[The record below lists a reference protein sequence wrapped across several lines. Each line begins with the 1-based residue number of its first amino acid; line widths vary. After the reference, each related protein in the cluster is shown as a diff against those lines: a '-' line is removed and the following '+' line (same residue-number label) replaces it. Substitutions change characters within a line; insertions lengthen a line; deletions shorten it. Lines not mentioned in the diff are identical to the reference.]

1 MSQRAVTA
9 ATPPTLGSTGQG
21 DWDAVPLASGSS
33 VIEALRA
40 RGVPVTRDV
49 LAAIA
54 QVNGIRDFRRIAAG
68 TSLWL
73 PRRES
78 ISGDRAQVW
87 REAYRGLTPDS
98 FATVDSDRARGSVRG
113 RAADGPR
120 LAAPSPARG
129 PRPQS
134 VPTQDLTVD
143 PLDVPAAE
151 RPPAPII
158 PSAPVLDPNAPVLDP
173 APVVAAPPGVLADAS
188 AVPAPTV
195 PDARAALPDPSAI
208 AANPDA
214 VAADP
219 LAVPAGPAAAV
230 PDPSAA
236 AVAAPAPASQL
247 QQLTVGL
254 ATELRA
260 GNRDNVL
267 RIVYALMAS
276 PDWTNQDAR
285 RAYAAAVGSQNEW
298 QLIADLRA
306 SGMSSRD
313 ILRASEY
320 VWNDE
325 STPFDGQVSPPIRAV
340 LAAIGYRE
348 RGFMQLDAAV
358 GTADASFEDALW
370 EIVESIGVDAAN
382 AVIASRAGA
391 NPAGTVSNA
400 RFTHDPANPG
410 IIGRLADMVY
420 PHRRPA
426 PLDGAIQAAP
436 AGSNPLADMVNSEYA
451 RWKNV
456 AGGFSG
462 ARRDRMLAILRM
474 PPGTDRRSF
483 EIASQATAATGED
496 FLKLFEGRTREQ
508 MTAITAAFNAGFGSE
523 HGGSLDSRALS
534 MLDGDQMLRYQ
545 ALLLGTRSDPTA
557 AARYIALTVR
567 ARARDSDGLRAAL
580 RLVGSTEAGTP
591 TWQQVQDADARL
603 DPTRA
608 NATPLDG
615 ILQRLG
621 NDPMVHVV
629 RRDNASPDEPAGI
642 ARRILGS
649 RDPRE
654 IERLLKRTDG
664 DLFNDQELAIMNQT
678 AAQLTGGDPAA
689 NPSNLYRHIA
699 ELCGPNSEAALIVQR
714 VGGPRVDAPLHDEH
728 GRLSPAAQLFFA
740 LQRGDATA
748 VSTLLS
754 RTPFVALS
762 GVERAYEQVVA
773 HMSQAGVAPP
783 GSTADI
789 RAAVR
794 GVLRGE
800 ERQRALQ
807 FLTGFDATRADAANQ
822 TGAQLAAAVSADLRS
837 RCAWLLRQFDH
848 EREPLEERLMQ
859 FEVTLAQVLTAV
871 QQRRQASGQA
881 TELTDEEQ
889 VRLGEAVRRLVGQRR
904 NFEVERDAL
913 ARTIQDTTIL
923 VSTTVASIAV
933 SVGTFGVGAAPSAA
947 LWTTV
952 ATRIAAVATVG
963 TAAGLVTAPLQG
975 GDNRYLTSGARG
987 FAYGAFSGLGAA
999 SPQANA
1005 ILARVIPGA
1014 GIVAG
1019 TARNGIV
1026 MATVMG
1032 GLSASS
1038 NIGVEFESTQEALRK
1053 VSGDALRGALFGLGF
1068 AGVMGFAQW
1077 LIRAGGGVPSVP
1089 AGHWEQLNENLRGY
1103 IGARDLRG
1111 MERAFANLS
1120 GGQLPPPGVVIE
1132 LTDEA
1137 RALLSQGIN
1146 RHLATLAQAP
1156 ASSVAAMTEQ
1166 ARWLTTLT
1174 LYANASGI
1182 QLQGEALQHAVA
1194 LMQRMGVAEASARLT
1209 EAQARS
1215 LLQQTAE
1222 RLRAGEQILRGPPPP
1237 VPTPGS
1243 VPVSGGPAAQRGVRL
1258 LHASSRAPVELR
1270 SWAQVNVHA
1279 RNAGTRAMP
1288 LEAALHTRQE
1298 LITVRNMLE
1307 TQQGRASL
1315 AAMQREL
1322 GPIAARD
1329 LDALRRGYLSA
1340 IGRVDQQIAQTL
1352 RSEAAQLARASIPAG
1367 DIGPYYTRLA
1377 RLHEMQVSLGAM
1389 RSQGMTREV
1398 FEAASHGVAESRRAL
1413 DTALAARVRETFAN
1427 PGADPRGMLGTVV
1440 QFRDTMRAQ
1449 GFVEAAPET
1458 MRAFNEAIQR
1468 FQRAAAPR
1476 VA

>member
-9 ATPPTLGSTGQG
+9 GTPPTLGSTGQA
-21 DWDAVPLASGSS
+21 DWESVPLAGGSS

-40 RGVPVTRDV
+40 RGVPVTREV

-68 TSLWL
+68 TALWL
-73 PRRES
+73 PKRES
-78 ISGDRAQVW
+78 LGGERAQVW

-98 FATVDSDRARGSVRG
+98 FATVDSDRARGTVRA
-113 RAADGPR
+113 RPTDGPR
-120 LAAPSPARG
+120 IATPPARG

-151 RPPAPII
+151 RPPA
-158 PSAPVLDPNAPVLDP
+158 AVVTDANAV
-173 APVVAAPPGVLADAS
+173 
-188 AVPAPTV
+188 
-195 PDARAALPDPSAI
+195 
-208 AANPDA
+208 
-214 VAADP
+214 
-219 LAVPAGPAAAV
+219 V
-230 PDPSAA
+230 PDPSLVVADANTVVPDPNLVVADANVVAAGPQGPAALAPDAA
-236 AVAAPAPASQL
+236 ARALAPAGPTTEPSQL
-247 QQLTVGL
+247 QQLAAGL
-254 ATELRA
+254 VTELRA

-267 RIVYALMAS
+267 RIVYAMMAS
-276 PDWTNQDAR
+276 GDWTNQDAR
-285 RAYAAAVGSQNEW
+285 RAYAAAAQSQNEW

-306 SGMSSRD
+306 SGLSSRD

-348 RGFMQLDAAV
+348 RGFMQLDAGV

-370 EIVESIGVDAAN
+370 EIVETIGVDAAN

-391 NPAGTVSNA
+391 NPAGMVSNA
-400 RFTHDPANPG
+400 RFSHDPGNPG
-410 IIGRLADMVY
+410 IVGRIADMVY

-426 PLDGAIQAAP
+426 PLDGAVQAAP

-456 AGGFSG
+456 TGGFSG
-462 ARRDRMLAILRM
+462 AQRDRMLAILRM
-474 PPGTDRRSF
+474 PPGTERRAF
-483 EIASQATAATGED
+483 EIASQATVATGED
-496 FLKLFEGRTREQ
+496 FLKLFEGRSREQ
-508 MTAITAAFNAGFGSE
+508 MAAITAAFNAGFGRD
-523 HGGSLDSRALS
+523 HGGSLDARALS

-557 AARYIALTVR
+557 AARYIALTLR
-567 ARARDSDGLRAAL
+567 ARARDNDGLRAAL
-580 RLVGSTEAGTP
+580 RLVGSTETGTP
-591 TWQQVQDADARL
+591 TWQQVVDADFRTNPAR
-603 DPTRA
+603 A
-608 NATPLDG
+608 SSTPLDS

-621 NDPMVHVV
+621 NDPIVHVV

-654 IERLLKRTDG
+654 IARLLKRTDG
-664 DLFNDQELAIMNQT
+664 ELFNDQELAIMNQT
-678 AAQLTGGDPAA
+678 AAQLSGGDPAA
-689 NPSNLYRHIA
+689 NPSALYQHVA
-699 ELCGPNSEAALIVQR
+699 QLCGANSEAALIVQR
-714 VGGPRVDAPLHDEH
+714 VGGPRVEAPLYDEH

-740 LQRGDATA
+740 LQRSDAAA

-754 RTPFVALS
+754 RTPFVALG

-783 GSTADI
+783 GGTADI

-794 GVLRGE
+794 GALRGE

-807 FLTGFDATRADAANQ
+807 FLTGFDATNADAANQ
-822 TGAQLAAAVSADLRS
+822 TGAQLAAAVTADLQS

-881 TELTDEEQ
+881 TELTEDEQ
-889 VRLGEAVRRLVGQRR
+889 IRLGEAVRRLVGQRR

-933 SVGTFGVGAAPSAA
+933 SVGTFGLGAAPSAA

-952 ATRIAAVATVG
+952 ATRIAAVAAVG
-963 TAAGLVTAPLQG
+963 TVAGLATAPLQG

-987 FAYGAFSGLGAA
+987 FAYGAFAGLGAA

-1014 GIVAG
+1014 GILAS
-1019 TARNGIV
+1019 TARNGVV

-1038 NIGVEFESTQEALRK
+1038 NIGVEFESTEDMLRK
-1053 VSGDALRGALFGLGF
+1053 VGGDALRGAVFGLGF
-1068 AGVMGFAQW
+1068 AGVMGLAQW
-1077 LIRAGGGVPSVP
+1077 MIRAGGGMASVP
-1089 AGHWEQLNENLRGY
+1089 ANHWEQLNENLRGY

-1111 MERAFANLS
+1111 MERAFGNLS

-1132 LTDEA
+1132 LTDDA

-1146 RHLATLAQAP
+1146 RHLATLARTP
-1156 ASSVAAMTEQ
+1156 ATSVAAMTEQ

-1174 LYANASGI
+1174 LYANASGVQI
-1182 QLQGEALQHAVA
+1182 QGEALQHAMS
-1194 LMQRMGVAEASARLT
+1194 LLQRMGVAEAGARLT
-1209 EAQARS
+1209 EAQART
-1215 LLQQTAE
+1215 LLERTAE
-1222 RLRAGEQILRGPPPP
+1222 RLRNGEQILRGPPPP
-1237 VPTPGS
+1237 RPTPGPTPGS
-1243 VPVSGGPAAQRGVRL
+1243 GAPTGQRGVRL
-1258 LHASSRAPVELR
+1258 LHASNRPPVELR

-1288 LEAALHTRQE
+1288 LEAALHARQE
-1298 LITVRNMLE
+1298 LVTVRNMLE

-1329 LDALRRGYLSA
+1329 LDALLRTNLAA

-1352 RSEAAQLARASIPAG
+1352 GNEAAQLARTPIAAG
-1367 DIGPYYTRLA
+1367 DIGSYYTRLA
-1377 RLHEMQVSLGAM
+1377 RL
-1389 RSQGMTREV
+1389 R
-1398 FEAASHGVAESRRAL
+1398 
-1413 DTALAARVRETFAN
+1413 
-1427 PGADPRGMLGTVV
+1427 
-1440 QFRDTMRAQ
+1440 
-1449 GFVEAAPET
+1449 
-1458 MRAFNEAIQR
+1458 
-1468 FQRAAAPR
+1468 
-1476 VA
+1476 